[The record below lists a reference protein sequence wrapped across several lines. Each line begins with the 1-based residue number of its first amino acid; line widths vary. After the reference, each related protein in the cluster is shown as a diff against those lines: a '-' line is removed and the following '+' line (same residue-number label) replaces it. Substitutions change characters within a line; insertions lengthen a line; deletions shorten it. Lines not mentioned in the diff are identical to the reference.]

1 VSSFIYPKNLQL
13 IYVTLEQQLK
23 TSHEKY
29 RLSKYKYHTKK
40 RNGSNTTGISTI
52 SRLPNQISLHHQA
65 STSEKAHR
73 DKEASKETLQSTKQ
87 DGRLI

>member
-1 VSSFIYPKNLQL
+1 MRNTGLASINIIQ
-13 IYVTLEQQLK
+13 
-23 TSHEKY
+23 
-29 RLSKYKYHTKK
+29 K
-40 RNGSNTTGISTI
+40 RGTEEIQSGISTI

-87 DGRLI
+87 HG